1 MSVQPQPR
9 MTVDEFL
16 ALAED
21 QSGRYELVDGEVFAM
36 SPERVGHARTKY
48 RVQSALQR
56 AIARSGLACEMLPD
70 GITVRVDDGTAY
82 EPDALVQC
90 GDPMSDETVEATAPT
105 IVVEV
110 VSPSGQAI
118 DTNRK
123 LGGDFRVPSVMQY
136 LIIEPKRPMVI
147 RHRRGTGDTIETRV
161 VSSGSIDLSPPGL
174 SLDVADFFERARP

>member
-1 MSVQPQPR
+1 MSVQPKPR

-16 ALAED
+16 AWAEE
-21 QSGRYELVDGEVFAM
+21 QPGRYELVDGEVFAM

-70 GITVRVDDGTAY
+70 GITVRVDDSTAY

-90 GDPMSDETVEATAPT
+90 GDPMSDESVEATAPI

-110 VSPSGQAI
+110 VSPSSRSI

-123 LGGDFRVPSVMQY
+123 LSGYFRVPSIMHY
-136 LIIEPKRPMVI
+136 LVVDPAAPIVI
-147 RHRRGTGDTIETRV
+147 HHRRGDDGTIATRIVATG
-161 VSSGSIDLSPPGL
+161 SLDLDPPGL
-174 SLDVADFFERARP
+174 SLAVAELFAEP